1 MAYKVI
7 RAFKDAQDDSYMYHV
22 GDKFPHSGTEVNEER
37 IAELA
42 SDKNRRGE
50 PLIKEIK
57 PRKRSKKDA
66 E

>member
-1 MAYKVI
+1 MYKVI
-7 RAFKDAQDDSYMYHV
+7 KRFYDLQDNNHQYEV
-22 GDKFPHSGTEVNEER
+22 GDKFPHERCGYPVSEER

-42 SDKNRRGE
+42 SKANKLGE

-57 PRKRSKKDA
+57 TRKKKS